1 LPNKTK
7 WKKPLTVKSS
17 CPECFLEF
25 NAPKKIV
32 GTVVPCPKCGEEITI
47 VKKSK
52 KKKEAD
58 KPVVTEDVEEIEEE
72 AATEPDKFDLGE
84 FEPEE

>member
-1 LPNKTK
+1 M
-7 WKKPLTVKSS
+7 TVKSS

-52 KKKEAD
+52 RKKEVE
-58 KPVVTEDVEEIEEE
+58 KPVKPEEVEETDEEVVDE
-72 AATEPDKFDLGE
+72 PAAFDLGE

>member
-1 LPNKTK
+1 M
-7 WKKPLTVKSS
+7 TVKSS

-47 VKKSK
+47 VKKNK
-52 KKKEAD
+52 RKKEVE
-58 KPVVTEDVEEIEEE
+58 KPVTPEEVEETDEEVVD
-72 AATEPDKFDLGE
+72 EPAVFDLGE
-84 FEPEE
+84 FELEE

>member
-1 LPNKTK
+1 
-7 WKKPLTVKSS
+7 LTVKSS

-32 GTVVPCPKCGEEITI
+32 GEIVPCPKCGEEITI
-47 VKKSK
+47 VKKTR
-52 KKKEAD
+52 KKKEVEPAA
-58 KPVVTEDVEEIEEE
+58 KEVVEDVETEEVEEE
-72 AATEPDKFDLGE
+72 DGLTKPDAFDLGE